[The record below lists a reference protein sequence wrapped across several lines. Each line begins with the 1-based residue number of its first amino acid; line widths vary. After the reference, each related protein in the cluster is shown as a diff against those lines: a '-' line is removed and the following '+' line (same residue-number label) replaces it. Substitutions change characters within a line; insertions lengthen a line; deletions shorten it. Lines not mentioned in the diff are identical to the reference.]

1 MFSTRKNIK
10 SQNLP
15 PIGNVSRNVIPLGKN
30 HPSASLDPF
39 NNYLKAP
46 DSTKMLCEHKSA
58 CDIESSL
65 LISIFFSSLPKVQRD
80 STQELVCV
88 ISCPFALLLCNFDKV
103 QPCPGLKSFLCL
115 LNSPH
120 VYCIY
125 CVHQDA
131 SGCFRQDRSCF
142 LYLTTCFSVP
152 TQLGNHLFQYPKG
165 LQVYFASQNYKV
177 I

>member
-65 LISIFFSSLPKVQRD
+65 LISIFVASRPNLVPLGATPSFGTPHDVHAAPPEQKKTVPCHPRNNSSKIR
-80 STQELVCV
+80 TC
-88 ISCPFALLLCNFDKV
+88 
-103 QPCPGLKSFLCL
+103 G
-115 LNSPH
+115 
-120 VYCIY
+120 
-125 CVHQDA
+125 
-131 SGCFRQDRSCF
+131 SGDFP
-142 LYLTTCFSVP
+142 FSV
-152 TQLGNHLFQYPKG
+152 QSKNGVYPR
-165 LQVYFASQNYKV
+165 VAV
-177 I
+177 